1 MKSKPRRLPILLL
14 AIILLLASIVPA
26 CSQPQGIPPQDWT
39 VANETEFLAKCEQS
53 DITFE
58 RCRECGDTIVYTHRR
73 MIGDVLVENDFIA
86 FHFHPSTG
94 MFKAKYS
101 HWRDDLPETAPPI
114 DISKEQAEAI
124 GNGTEAQL
132 IYIDPES
139 RMFDCA
145 PINPCWTVY
154 VYEDVYLPEF
164 NKTFTQIV
172 DVVVVDA
179 VTGEIVGHIV
189 TTP

>member
-14 AIILLLASIVPA
+14 GIILLLASIVPA
-26 CSQPQGIPPQDWT
+26 CSQPQEPPQNWT
-39 VANETEFLAKCEQS
+39 VADETEFLAKCEQS

-58 RCRECGDTIVYTHRR
+58 RCRECGDTIVYTHGR
-73 MIGDVLVENDFIA
+73 MIGDVLVENDFIT
-86 FHFHPSTG
+86 FHFDLDTG
-94 MFKAKYS
+94 MFEAKDS

-145 PINPCWTVY
+145 PTNPCWTVY
-154 VYEDVYLPEF
+154 VYEHIYLPEL
-164 NKTFTQIV
+164 NKTFTQTV
-172 DVVVVDA
+172 DIVVVDA
-179 VTGEIVGHIV
+179 VTGEIVGYMV
-189 TTP
+189 STL